1 MKSKSN
7 EGKTNYIEQKDML
20 ETSAYFSVVV
30 STAKAY
36 N

>member
-7 EGKTNYIEQKDML
+7 EGKTNYIEQKAML
-20 ETSAYFSVVV
+20 GTSAYFSVVV